1 MGDGAGVSTL
11 TRTTTHTRTHTA
23 TYLSDVI
30 LGAIGDILG
39 TLGINPANFFSDWD
53 QDQRA
58 IAAWIEEGSLKKVIL
73 ECHRPDGTVKP
84 VFEFPVTYEGRGAG
98 DASFVNSRDA
108 LLRYQ
113 AKLASVPSGTTHQ
126 LFCTFNGPRTPQ
138 PGWSPGTRSSTAGLR
153 STSFGS
159 LAEAPHARA
168 TLRYLR

>member
-1 MGDGAGVSTL
+1 
-11 TRTTTHTRTHTA
+11 
-23 TYLSDVI
+23 LSDVI
-30 LGAIGDILG
+30 MGAIGDILG
-39 TLGINPANFFSDWD
+39 TLGINPASFFSDWD

-58 IAAWIEEGSLKKVIL
+58 IAAWIKEESLNAVIL
-73 ECHRPDGTVKP
+73 ECHRPNGSVKP
-84 VFEFPVTYEGRGAG
+84 VFEFPVSYEARGEG
-98 DASFVNSRDA
+98 DASFVSSRAA

-113 AKLASVPSGTTHQ
+113 AKLASVPSGTTHR

-138 PGWSPGTRSSTAGLR
+138 PGWSPGTRASTAGLR